1 MSSGKKSFKVLN
13 KTYERLIL
21 FSVILIVICGSI
33 GEWYSANYSESHQ
46 SGWQFLGMIVVATI
60 VIPLPLI
67 IGMVLDQYIKGLG
80 KRFYFLTT
88 LILVPGIYLTLWSG
102 VLADEVAKPE
112 CYTRIDGICYETDS
126 NQPYTGVYS
135 DYYENG
141 QLERRINY
149 KNGKREGFGERF
161 HENGQLLAIGHFKKG
176 KQTGV
181 DDRFYDSG
189 EVYWRRNWKGGEL
202 HGVWESF
209 YINGKTKILS
219 NWKNGEELNQIRFTY
234 YESGKLRQ
242 KGAFTGDKPNGLYEA
257 FYESGQLERRG
268 TFKEGERDGV
278 WEYFDEDGKLIE

>member
-1 MSSGKKSFKVLN
+1 MTNINLSYKALISS
-13 KTYERLIL
+13 TLIL
-21 FSVILIVICGSI
+21 IIICGSI
-33 GEWYSANYSESHQ
+33 AEWYAANYSENHQ
-46 SGWQFLGMIVVATI
+46 SGWQFLGMMVIATI
-60 VIPLPLI
+60 VIPVPLI
-67 IGMVLDQYIKGLG
+67 ISAILDRYIKGMG
-80 KRFYFLTT
+80 KWFYLLTT

-102 VLADEVAKPE
+102 VLAEESKHE
-112 CYTRIDGICYETDS
+112 CYTRIDGICYEPYS
-126 NQPYTGVYS
+126 NQPYTGVYT

-141 QLERRINY
+141 QLESRINY

-161 HENGQLLAIGHFKKG
+161 HENGQLLATGHFKKG

-181 DDRFYDSG
+181 DERFYDSG
-189 EVYWRRNWKGGEL
+189 EVYWKRNWKGGEL

-219 NWKNGEELNQIRFTY
+219 DWKNGKELNQTRFTY

-242 KGAFTGDKPNGLYEA
+242 KGAFKGDKPDGLYEA

-268 TFKEGERDGV
+268 ILKEGEQDGV